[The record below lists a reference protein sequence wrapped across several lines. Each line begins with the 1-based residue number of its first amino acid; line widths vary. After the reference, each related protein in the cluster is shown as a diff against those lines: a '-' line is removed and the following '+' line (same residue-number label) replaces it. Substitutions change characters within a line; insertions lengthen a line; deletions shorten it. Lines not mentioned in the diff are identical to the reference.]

1 MLHLFHPSYLHKPL
15 SESDALETDNFNF
28 DQNYF
33 ELFDLPVSCE
43 IDAAKLRENFMQM
56 QRQYHPDR
64 FASATGVERR
74 RAVQIASH
82 INGAHQ
88 TIDIPLKRAEYCLQL
103 AGLST
108 DAETDA
114 KMDPMFLMQ
123 QMELREA
130 LEEIASASDPYKA
143 LESARDDID
152 SQIKATQ
159 AETSGFIEQ
168 QKYDDARESI
178 RRWQFLEKL
187 AEEAGSIEAQ
197 LDDA

>member
-1 MLHLFHPSYLHKPL
+1 M
-15 SESDALETDNFNF
+15 ETDNFNF
-28 DQNYF
+28 EQNYF

-64 FASATGVERR
+64 FAAASSTERR

-88 TIDIPLKRAEYCLQL
+88 TLDVPLKRAEYCLQL

-108 DAETDA
+108 DSETDA
-114 KMDPMFLMQ
+114 KMDSMFLMQ
-123 QMELREA
+123 QMELRES
-130 LEEIASASDPYKA
+130 LEEISSASDPYKA
-143 LESARDDID
+143 LDSAREDID
-152 SQIKATQ
+152 SQIKTTQ
-159 AETSGFIEQ
+159 AETSECIAQ
-168 QKYDDARESI
+168 QKYDEARESI

-187 AEEAGSIEAQ
+187 AEEANSIEAQ